1 MEAPRLEIVAYTA
14 IGMDLSSGGLFLS
27 LFIGSVGTVFLIY
40 GKKQSR
46 VPQIVAGILLIAYPY
61 FVSNLWVMGGIAVAI
76 VAAVWGAVKM
86 GY

>member
-1 MEAPRLEIVAYTA
+1 MAYTA

-27 LFIGSVGTVFLIY
+27 LIIGSVGTVLFIY
-40 GKKQSR
+40 GKKQGR
-46 VPQIVAGILLIAYPY
+46 FPQMIAGIVLVAYPY

-76 VAAVWGAVKM
+76 CAAVWGAVRM